1 MYIRAEK
8 KVLLDAMAPCLC
20 AVASRSANL
29 ALSCLSLKAVKE
41 EGKVTVTSFD
51 TTKGVKTY
59 VEAEIL
65 EEGAILLDAI
75 KLNSMIR
82 ALPDGEVNIVSD
94 ANFVTTISA
103 GAAKFEILGLS
114 GDSFP
119 AMPMLS
125 GDKKFVIKQ
134 GVLKKMLQQ
143 VIFACANI
151 DLKPILT
158 GVLFETFG
166 EKLRLCGCDGYR
178 IAIRDEACIKGLSLD
193 VRFVVPAR
201 TLQEL
206 IRLLTEEEEE
216 VRIELARRH
225 IIFAF
230 EDFTFFSRY
239 VDGEYIDY
247 SKSLPKEFKTTVTLP
262 LSDAIGCFERC
273 ALLIDERAK
282 SPIRLQV
289 TPDSVQVK
297 CTTSNGKIDEEIF
310 CKVEGEEMLVGFNNK
325 FLLEALRGAAGSGKE
340 EILFELNSPLSG
352 MAIRSPETD
361 AFYYMVVPMRL
372 N

>member
-134 GVLKKMLQQ
+134 GVL
-143 VIFACANI
+143 
-151 DLKPILT
+151 
-158 GVLFETFG
+158 
-166 EKLRLCGCDGYR
+166 
-178 IAIRDEACIKGLSLD
+178 
-193 VRFVVPAR
+193 
-201 TLQEL
+201 
-206 IRLLTEEEEE
+206 
-216 VRIELARRH
+216 
-225 IIFAF
+225 
-230 EDFTFFSRY
+230 
-239 VDGEYIDY
+239 
-247 SKSLPKEFKTTVTLP
+247 
-262 LSDAIGCFERC
+262 
-273 ALLIDERAK
+273 
-282 SPIRLQV
+282 
-289 TPDSVQVK
+289 
-297 CTTSNGKIDEEIF
+297 
-310 CKVEGEEMLVGFNNK
+310 
-325 FLLEALRGAAGSGKE
+325 
-340 EILFELNSPLSG
+340 
-352 MAIRSPETD
+352 
-361 AFYYMVVPMRL
+361 
-372 N
+372 